1 MAEQAGKAAADVLS
15 LSLPNR
21 LESLET
27 ARLALLAYLAPQ
39 ALSDKVL
46 FNLEL
51 VLEESLMNVTLHA
64 FKDAGLHLIDFSA
77 WCDEDAVYLRFED
90 EGMAFDPGQAAEPV
104 LPKSIAE
111 ASPGGLGLM
120 LVRKRA
126 KSVSYERL
134 EGRNRL
140 TIALNRC

>member
-1 MAEQAGKAAADVLS
+1 MLS

-21 LESLET
+21 LESIET

-39 ALSDKVL
+39 SLPAKVL

-51 VLEESLMNVTLHA
+51 VLEESLMNAVLHA
-64 FKDAGLHLIDFSA
+64 FKDTGLHLIELSA
-77 WCDEDAVYLRFED
+77 WCDDEAVHLRFED
-90 EGMAFDPGQAAEPV
+90 DGIAFDPEQASEPV
-104 LPKSIAE
+104 MPASIGE

-126 KSVSYERL
+126 QSVSYRREQ
-134 EGRNRL
+134 GRNVL
-140 TIALNRC
+140 TTALARH

>member
-1 MAEQAGKAAADVLS
+1 MLR

-39 ALSDKVL
+39 SLVPKVL
-46 FNLEL
+46 FNVEL
-51 VLEESLMNVTLHA
+51 VLEESLMNAVLHA
-64 FKDAGLHLIDFSA
+64 FKDAGQHLIELSA
-77 WCDEDAVYLRFED
+77 WWDDAAVYLRFED
-90 EGMAFDPGQAAEPV
+90 DGQAFDPAQAAEPV
-104 LPKSIAE
+104 LPTSIAE

-126 KSVSYERL
+126 QSVTYVRA
-134 EGRNRL
+134 EGRNCL
-140 TIALNRC
+140 TIALDRR

>member
-1 MAEQAGKAAADVLS
+1 MLS

-39 ALSDKVL
+39 ALPAKVL

-51 VLEESLMNVTLHA
+51 VLEESLMNVCLHA
-64 FKDAGLHLIDFSA
+64 FKDAGLHQIDFSA
-77 WCDEDAVYLRFED
+77 WADEQSVYLRFED
-90 EGMAFDPGQAAEPV
+90 EGIAFDPEQAAEPV
-104 LPKSIAE
+104 MPASIAE

-126 KSVSYERL
+126 QSVSYVRS

-140 TIALNRC
+140 TITLARR

>member
-1 MAEQAGKAAADVLS
+1 MLS

-39 ALSDKVL
+39 ALPAKVL

-51 VLEESLMNVTLHA
+51 VLEESLMNASLHA
-64 FKDAGLHLIDFSA
+64 FKDAGLHLIDLSA
-77 WCDEDAVYLRFED
+77 WCDDEAVYLRFED
-90 EGMAFDPGQAAEPV
+90 DGMAFDPEQAAEPV

-126 KSVSYERL
+126 KSVAYSRS

-140 TIALNRC
+140 TIALDRH